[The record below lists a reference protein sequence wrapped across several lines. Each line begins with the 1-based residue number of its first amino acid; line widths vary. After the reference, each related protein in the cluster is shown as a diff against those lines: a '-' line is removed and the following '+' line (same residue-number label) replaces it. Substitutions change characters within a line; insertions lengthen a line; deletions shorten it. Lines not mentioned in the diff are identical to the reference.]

1 MINQQKTLK
10 QKKLMQ
16 KSRNHKTTSLLIGSI
31 FAVTLAA
38 CNNDNANN
46 NDNIVVTPQPKKAL
60 VYGHRGAAGY
70 LPDHTLEGYKK
81 GIELGADF
89 VEPDLVMTKD
99 GVLVCRHEPNIGG
112 TTNVASHPEFANRK
126 TSKMVD
132 GVEIKNDWFVSDFT
146 LAELKTLRAIQ
157 PLAQDRST
165 QFDGQFQ
172 IPTFEEMITTVQAEN
187 KRLGK
192 NVGIIPEIKHSTFH
206 AQLFGQNKIEDEV
219 LRILAKYNYNQKSSP
234 VVIQSF
240 EVSNLKYL
248 RTKTPVRLVQ
258 LIDGYDVDDNGV
270 IQFSGGSLRPYD
282 WTVSGKTDKNYG
294 DMVKPAG
301 LAEIKTYADIIG
313 PWKPYLISSK
323 IVDANNDGKA
333 DDLNNDGKF
342 DERDRVL
349 LAASDVVKNAHA
361 VGLEVVPFTFRNESR
376 RLTSDYK
383 GDPKAEY
390 KKFYD
395 LGVDGVFTDFVDT
408 AVAARD
414 GK

>member
-1 MINQQKTLK
+1 MMRTNNFLKTL
-10 QKKLMQ
+10 L
-16 KSRNHKTTSLLIGSI
+16 TASLLLSL
-31 FAVTLAA
+31 TA
-38 CNNDNANN
+38 CNDDDNNSPSL
-46 NDNIVVTPQPKKAL
+46 IPQKP
-60 VYGHRGAAGY
+60 VIYGHRGAAGY

-112 TTNVASHPEFANRK
+112 TTDVANHPEFANRK
-126 TSKMVD
+126 TTKTID
-132 GVEIKNDWFVSDFT
+132 GAQVKDDWFVSDFT

-157 PLAQDRST
+157 PLPQDRSKE
-165 QFDGQFQ
+165 FDGKFQ
-172 IPTFEEMITTVQAEN
+172 IPTLEEMIATVQAEN
-187 KRLGK
+187 KRLNK

-206 AQLFGQNKIEDEV
+206 ASVFGQNKIEDEL
-219 LRILAKYNYNQKSSP
+219 LRILAKNGYTKKDSP
-234 VVIQSF
+234 VIIQSF

-248 RTKTPVRLVQ
+248 HNKTNVRLIQ
-258 LIDGYDVDDNGV
+258 LIDADDVDN
-270 IQFSGGSLRPYD
+270 SGKLLFAAPSLRPYD
-282 WTVSGKTDKNYG
+282 WTAAGKTDKTYG
-294 DMVKPAG
+294 DMVSPTG
-301 LAEIKTYADIIG
+301 LAEIKTYADMIG

-323 IVDANNDGKA
+323 TVDANNDGKP
-333 DDLNNDGKF
+333 DDLNGDGKI

-349 LAASDVVKNAHA
+349 LPATEVVKNAHA
-361 VGLEVVPFTFRNESR
+361 IGLQVVPFTFRNEPR
-376 RLTSDYK
+376 RLASDYK

-395 LGVDGVFTDFVDT
+395 LGVDGLFTDFVDT